1 MVEERKH
8 MYVERDLENNQ
19 LYVNFGADIEDGA
32 VVSTT
37 EVFPGVYLDVSPDG
51 RLVGI
56 DIVNTK
62 EAIGAA
68 AADLTLSGEL
78 LGVKEAAQLVG
89 KDPGNFIRDLASRPD
104 FPKPVARVA
113 SGQLWFSKDIE
124 RYLEKRRDGAP
135 QEEVVDEIREPLTEG
150 GVVDEIREP
159 LTEEEVVVEKRPG
172 TKFQIYQD
180 RKGEYRWRLRARNG
194 EIIADGNEGYSS
206 KASCE
211 HGIDLVKEQAASAE
225 VEDQTEGQAA
235 QADRT
240 EEEGLLDKAKRRLQE

>member
-1 MVEERKH
+1 

-135 QEEVVDEIREPLTEG
+135 QEEVVDEIREPLTE
-150 GVVDEIREP
+150 
-159 LTEEEVVVEKRPG
+159 EEVVVEKRPG

-235 QADRT
+235 QAGRT

>member
-1 MVEERKH
+1 M
-8 MYVERDLENNQ
+8 
-19 LYVNFGADIEDGA
+19 
-32 VVSTT
+32 
-37 EVFPGVYLDVSPDG
+37 
-51 RLVGI
+51 
-56 DIVNTK
+56 
-62 EAIGAA
+62 
-68 AADLTLSGEL
+68 
-78 LGVKEAAQLVG
+78 
-89 KDPGNFIRDLASRPD
+89 
-104 FPKPVARVA
+104 
-113 SGQLWFSKDIE
+113 
-124 RYLEKRRDGAP
+124 
-135 QEEVVDEIREPLTEG
+135 
-150 GVVDEIREP
+150 
-159 LTEEEVVVEKRPG
+159 